1 MLSPNLPNLINRP
14 ITILIKN
21 PRSIPIGRFR
31 QSHGFTLLELIIVM
45 FLISLIFGI
54 SAVFFVNSLPSGKF
68 NATVRDIASSVRH
81 AHSLAQINGE
91 AQTVT
96 IDIEGKK
103 YGMAGKELKPFP
115 PNVLV
120 KVIDPFSQEVVEGQ
134 YAFHFS
140 PSGGCDGGTI
150 VVWNAKRTV
159 SIVVDPVVGATVVK

>member
-1 MLSPNLPNLINRP
+1 MLSPNLINRS
-14 ITILIKN
+14 ITILVKD
-21 PRSIPIGRFR
+21 PCSTPIIRLR
-31 QSHGFTLLELIIVM
+31 QSRGFTLLELIIVM

-54 SAVFFVNSLPSGKF
+54 SAVFFANSLPAGKF

-81 AHSLAQINGE
+81 ARSLAQIKGE
-91 AQTVT
+91 VQAVT
-96 IDIEGKK
+96 INIEGKQ
-103 YGMAGKELKPFP
+103 YGIVGKELKSFP

-134 YAFHFS
+134 YTFQFS

-159 SIVVDPVVGATVVK
+159 SILIDPVVGSTVVK